1 MRHINGYFEKGSR
14 VGRKLM
20 SAELKTGPLG
30 ESSQYAEGYSP
41 NRLFPMPRAEGRSA
55 VGLSGALDC
64 YGQDVWT
71 GYEFSWLNER
81 GRPEVAVLRLTVAS
95 KSSHIV
101 ESKSMKLY
109 LNGYAQTRFEST
121 SKVCDRLVEDL
132 SQAFN
137 GAVVVDLVSLAE
149 PSLGISELTGQSLDE
164 LDVEITD
171 YQRNPEL
178 LVPAATRGAQETK
191 ETSVTQVLT
200 THLFRSL
207 CPVTAQPDWASVIV
221 SYSGAAIDQAGLLKY
236 LISYRQHQAF
246 HETTVERIYADI
258 WERCQPEKLS
268 VSGRFLRRGGLD
280 ISPTRSSE
288 SQPIDVSRL
297 ARQ

>member
-1 MRHINGYFEKGSR
+1 
-14 VGRKLM
+14 M
-20 SAELKTGPLG
+20 STELKTGPLG

-41 NRLFPMPRAEGRSA
+41 KRLFPMPRAEGRSA
-55 VGLSGALDC
+55 VGLRGALDW

-81 GRPEVAVLRLTVAS
+81 GKPEVAVMRLTVAAE
-95 KSSHIV
+95 SSHIV

-109 LNGYAQTRFEST
+109 LNGYAQTRFDST
-121 SKVCDRLVEDL
+121 SKVRDRLAEDL
-132 SQAFN
+132 SHAFG
-137 GAVVVDLVSLAE
+137 GAVAVELVALAE
-149 PSLGISELTGQSLDE
+149 PSLGVSELAGYCLDE

-171 YQRNPEL
+171 YQRNPDL
-178 LVPAATRGAQETK
+178 LVLAATQGAKETK
-191 ETSVTQVLT
+191 ETKETRVTQVLT

-236 LISYRQHQAF
+236 LVSYRQHQAF

-288 SQPIDVSRL
+288 SQPMDMSRL
-297 ARQ
+297 SRQ

>member
-1 MRHINGYFEKGSR
+1 
-14 VGRKLM
+14 M
-20 SAELKTGPLG
+20 STELKTGPLG

-41 NRLFPMPRAEGRSA
+41 KRLFPMPRAEGRSA
-55 VGLSGALDC
+55 VGLRGALDW

-81 GRPEVAVLRLTVAS
+81 GKPEVAVMRLTVAAE
-95 KSSHIV
+95 SSHIV

-109 LNGYAQTRFEST
+109 LNGYAQTRFDST
-121 SKVCDRLVEDL
+121 SKVRDRLAEDL
-132 SQAFN
+132 SHAFG
-137 GAVVVDLVSLAE
+137 GAVVVELVALAE
-149 PSLGISELTGQSLDE
+149 PSLGVSELAGYCLDE

-171 YQRNPEL
+171 YQRNPDL
-178 LVPAATRGAQETK
+178 LVLAATQGAKETK
-191 ETSVTQVLT
+191 ETKETRVTQVLT

-236 LISYRQHQAF
+236 LVSYRQHQAF

-288 SQPIDVSRL
+288 SQPMDMSRL
-297 ARQ
+297 SRQ

>member
-1 MRHINGYFEKGSR
+1 
-14 VGRKLM
+14 M
-20 SAELKTGPLG
+20 STELKTGPLG

-41 NRLFPMPRAEGRSA
+41 KRLFPMPRAEGRSA
-55 VGLSGALDC
+55 VGLRGALDW

-81 GRPEVAVLRLTVAS
+81 GKPEVAVLRLTVAAE
-95 KSSHIV
+95 SSHIV

-109 LNGYAQTRFEST
+109 LNGYAQTRFDST
-121 SKVCDRLVEDL
+121 SKVRDRLAEDL
-132 SQAFN
+132 SHAFG
-137 GAVVVDLVSLAE
+137 GAVAVELVALAE
-149 PSLGISELTGQSLDE
+149 PSLGVSELAGYCLDE

-171 YQRNPEL
+171 YQRNPDL
-178 LVPAATRGAQETK
+178 LVLAATQGAKETK
-191 ETSVTQVLT
+191 ETKETPVTQVLT

-236 LISYRQHQAF
+236 LVSYRQHQAF

-288 SQPIDVSRL
+288 SQPMDMSRL
-297 ARQ
+297 SRQ

>member
-1 MRHINGYFEKGSR
+1 
-14 VGRKLM
+14 M
-20 SAELKTGPLG
+20 STELKTGPLG

-41 NRLFPMPRAEGRSA
+41 KRLFPMPRAEGRSA
-55 VGLSGALDC
+55 VGLRGALDW

-81 GRPEVAVLRLTVAS
+81 GKPEVAVMRLTVAAA
-95 KSSHIV
+95 SSHIV

-109 LNGYAQTRFEST
+109 LNGYAQTRFDST
-121 SKVCDRLVEDL
+121 SKVRDRLAEDL
-132 SQAFN
+132 SHAFG
-137 GAVVVDLVSLAE
+137 GAVVVELVALAE
-149 PSLGISELTGQSLDE
+149 PSLGVSELAGYCLDE

-171 YQRNPEL
+171 YQRNPDL
-178 LVPAATRGAQETK
+178 LVLAATQGAKETK
-191 ETSVTQVLT
+191 ETKETPVTQVLT

-236 LISYRQHQAF
+236 LVSYRQHQAF

-288 SQPIDVSRL
+288 SQPMDMSRL
-297 ARQ
+297 SRQ

>member
-1 MRHINGYFEKGSR
+1 
-14 VGRKLM
+14 M
-20 SAELKTGPLG
+20 STALKTGPLG

-41 NRLFPMPRAEGRSA
+41 DRLFPMPRAEGRSA

-81 GRPEVAVLRLTVAS
+81 GRPEVAVLRLTVAA

-121 SKVCDRLVEDL
+121 SKVRDRLVEDL
-132 SQAFN
+132 SQAFS

-149 PSLGISELTGQSLDE
+149 PSLGVSELTGECLDE

-171 YQRNPEL
+171 YQRNPDL
-178 LVPAATRGAQETK
+178 LLLAATEGAK
-191 ETSVTQVLT
+191 ETIETPVTQVLT

-221 SYSGAAIDQAGLLKY
+221 SYSGAAIDEAGLLKY

-288 SQPIDVSRL
+288 SQPMDTSRL
-297 ARQ
+297 SRQ

>member
-1 MRHINGYFEKGSR
+1 
-14 VGRKLM
+14 M
-20 SAELKTGPLG
+20 STELKTGPLG

-41 NRLFPMPRAEGRSA
+41 KRLFPMPRAEGRSA
-55 VGLSGALDC
+55 VGLRGALDW

-81 GRPEVAVLRLTVAS
+81 GKPEVAVMRLTVAAA
-95 KSSHIV
+95 SSHIV

-109 LNGYAQTRFEST
+109 LNGYAQTRFDST
-121 SKVCDRLVEDL
+121 SKVRDRLAEDL
-132 SQAFN
+132 SHAFG
-137 GAVVVDLVSLAE
+137 GAVVVELVALAE
-149 PSLGISELTGQSLDE
+149 PSLGVSELAGYCLDE

-171 YQRNPEL
+171 YQRNPDL
-178 LVPAATRGAQETK
+178 LVLAATQGAKETK
-191 ETSVTQVLT
+191 ETKETPVTQVLT

-236 LISYRQHQAF
+236 LVSYRQHQAF

-258 WERCQPEKLS
+258 WERCQPERLS

-288 SQPIDVSRL
+288 SQPMDMSRL
-297 ARQ
+297 SRQ

>member
-1 MRHINGYFEKGSR
+1 
-14 VGRKLM
+14 M
-20 SAELKTGPLG
+20 STELKTGPLG

-41 NRLFPMPRAEGRSA
+41 KRLFPMPRAEGRSA
-55 VGLSGALDC
+55 VGLRGALDW

-81 GRPEVAVLRLTVAS
+81 GKPEVAVMRLTVAAET
-95 KSSHIV
+95 SHIV

-109 LNGYAQTRFEST
+109 LNGYAQTRFDST
-121 SKVCDRLVEDL
+121 SKVRDRLAEDL
-132 SQAFN
+132 SHAFG
-137 GAVVVDLVSLAE
+137 GAVAVELVALAE
-149 PSLGISELTGQSLDE
+149 PSLGVSELPGYCLDE

-171 YQRNPEL
+171 YQRNPDL
-178 LVPAATRGAQETK
+178 LVLAATQGAKETK
-191 ETSVTQVLT
+191 ETKETPVTQVLT

-236 LISYRQHQAF
+236 LVSYRQHQAF

-258 WERCQPEKLS
+258 WERCQPERLS

-288 SQPIDVSRL
+288 SQPMDMSRL
-297 ARQ
+297 SRQ